1 MYYKW
6 CKIIPKSSDFPPA
19 GCPSSRGV
27 GFFPPVDAAGL
38 PRLEP
43 RSGPPAKLRDFPGGG
58 NPSLPRSYIYVYIY
72 IGDTYIYIYWLVV
85 YLPLWKIWK
94 SNGEGYPIRGLFKI
108 TVPENCPYA
117 ALSRTFRALSRP
129 SRIGTWDYDR
139 VFVWKFVTKIYRR
152 IVFKNITYWR
162 SVFKAALVTFLL
174 CVMSLFQSTESM
186 ALGKSVFLWG
196 RLTSGLDIGFAPILW
211 KAFEVATLQKELAHF
226 GPGLGPGQSPFA
238 NLSRTFREPFAD
250 FSSKEWNF
258 RSFMK
263 ILWSPPVK

>member
-1 MYYKW
+1 MYK
-6 CKIIPKSSDFPPA
+6 C
-19 GCPSSRGV
+19 V
-27 GFFPPVDAAGL
+27 
-38 PRLEP
+38 
-43 RSGPPAKLRDFPGGG
+43 
-58 NPSLPRSYIYVYIY
+58 YIYMYVYIY
-72 IGDTYIYIYWLVV
+72 KYICVYIYMYIYKYIYIW
-85 YLPLWKIWK
+85 
-94 SNGEGYPIRGLFKI
+94 GLFKI

-152 IVFKNITYWR
+152 IVLKNITYWR

-211 KAFEVATLQKELAHF
+211 KAFEVATLQKELAI
-226 GPGLGPGQSPFA
+226 LGQGWVRDNPLSQTFRGPFA
-238 NLSRTFREPFAD
+238 NLSRISRQKNEISDHSWRFYD
-250 FSSKEWNF
+250 HHLLNSV
-258 RSFMK
+258 
-263 ILWSPPVK
+263 I